1 MVATVIVLLAVVCCS
16 LVEAAWNLLGHDA
29 RMGIV
34 KAFVQ
39 QSQTT
44 DPWNLGKVTSNLGI
58 LGLMVDDIQL
68 PDELLN
74 LLNVVEK
81 CPEAF
86 ATGSKDIQ
94 AAALGAT
101 KFVFDLGA
109 FF

>member
-1 MVATVIVLLAVVCCS
+1 MA
-16 LVEAAWNLLGHDA
+16 
-29 RMGIV
+29 
-34 KAFVQ
+34 
-39 QSQTT
+39 
-44 DPWNLGKVTSNLGI
+44 
-58 LGLMVDDIQL
+58 DDIQL

-74 LLNVVEK
+74 LSNVVEK

-109 FF
+109 FFKISRFYCTFVLSVFDMQRFGQRGPLYRMLLNYYLL